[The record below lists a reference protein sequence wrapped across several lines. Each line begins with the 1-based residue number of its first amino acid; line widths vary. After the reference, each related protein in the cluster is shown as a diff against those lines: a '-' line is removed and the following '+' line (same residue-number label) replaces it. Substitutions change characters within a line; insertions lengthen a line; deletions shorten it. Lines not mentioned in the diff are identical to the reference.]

1 MLLNRVFK
9 FPLSEAS
16 RRKSRTA
23 LRQAR
28 LGTEGRL
35 APLRG
40 QPCNLLHEEI
50 NKEYKDKHGPMA
62 DFMKCYRGYL
72 QEEIGEA
79 KMRDRRWQR
88 LEDYSPP
95 LKCPKDPEGWQQRR

>member
-1 MLLNRVFK
+1 M
-9 FPLSEAS
+9 
-16 RRKSRTA
+16 
-23 LRQAR
+23 
-28 LGTEGRL
+28 

-62 DFMKCYRGYL
+62 DFMKCYRAYL
-72 QEEIGEA
+72 QEEIGDA
-79 KMRDRRWQR
+79 RSSGPR

-95 LKCPKDPEGWQQRR
+95 LKCPKDQEGWQQRR